1 MEEDMSHA
9 SAPVAM
15 SGCRKLGAL
24 PAEDMVVTGQS
35 LHQAWPHT
43 QLP

>member
-9 SAPVAM
+9 SAPVAT
-15 SGCRKLGAL
+15 SGCRKVGAL
-24 PAEDMVVTGQS
+24 PAEDMVVTVHS
-35 LHQAWPHT
+35 LHQAWPDT